1 VPDDDAISSDDLDL
15 LRGGSSEAPPVKK
28 VAASVKATGVLS
40 TYVSAILV
48 VFQLCCNKNE
58 DKSNTQITNY
68 INIHLKISVR
78 PVVSVEVEEI

>member
-15 LRGGSSEAPPVKK
+15 LRGGSSDAPPVNN
-28 VAASVKATGVLS
+28 VAASVKATGVFS
-40 TYVSAILV
+40 TYVSAILMD
-48 VFQLCCNKNE
+48 FQLCCNKNE

-78 PVVSVEVEEI
+78 PVVSVEVAEI